1 MSISS
6 YIRTIPDFPKKGVQ
20 FRDVTT
26 LFLNPQGWRETV
38 DELVARYKDSGIKT
52 VAVIEARGF
61 LVGGA
66 LAYQLGCGV
75 LLLRKKGKLPGK
87 TRGVDYTLEYGADR
101 IEVHEDAITP
111 GEKILVIDDL
121 IATGGT
127 AEAAVALLEES
138 GASIHELAFLVDL
151 PYLGGAQKLRDKGYS
166 VFTLCSFNGE

>member
-20 FRDVTT
+20 FRDVST
-26 LFLNPQGWRETV
+26 LFLNPVGWREVV
-38 DELVARYKDSGIKT
+38 DTLVARYKDSNIST

-75 LLLRKKGKLPGK
+75 LLLRKKGKLPGS
-87 TRGVDYTLEYGADR
+87 TRGVDYVLEYGADR
-101 IEVHEDAITP
+101 IEVHDDAITP
-111 GEKILVIDDL
+111 GERILLIDDL

-127 AEAAVALLEES
+127 AEAAVTLLEES
-138 GASIHELAFLVDL
+138 GAIVHELAFLVDL
-151 PYLGGAQKLRDKGYS
+151 PYLGGAQKIRDKGYS
-166 VFTLCSFNGE
+166 VFAMCSFGE